1 MKAKKTGTEKKKDE
15 TFLRN
20 DVIADKNLKVS
31 KSTLNQRGRLQANDA
46 LGLDVDQA
54 RQEFEI
60 TEIDDQGFVKIK
72 GGGVTLKQ
80 GVDQEILINL

>member
-1 MKAKKTGTEKKKDE
+1 MGEKEKDE

-20 DVIADKNLKVS
+20 DVIADKNLKAGAKSPESEVDCS
-31 KSTLNQRGRLQANDA
+31 KQCSWTGCH
-46 LGLDVDQA
+46 QA

-72 GGGVTLKQ
+72 GGVLPSSRG
-80 GVDQEILINL
+80 